1 MRADLHVHSYHSG
14 RAGHL
19 RFLHARDCYSEPES
33 VYRVARARGMDLVT
47 ITDHDSIDGCLEFLN
62 RHPDA
67 QDFFISEEIE
77 CWVPGRPL
85 KLHIGAYDIDER
97 IHREIQPLRRNVFEL
112 CAYLREQDVFFVFNH
127 PFFFLNRQMPFG
139 EYAGFVLPLFDAV
152 EVRNGAMIEA
162 HNTLAETIVGDRRL
176 CGARLAAIGGSDAH
190 TLAAIGTT
198 FTAAP
203 GATRAEFLANLRAGR
218 TTVGGRHGGTVRVM
232 REIYGVVFR
241 YWLSLLGVGR
251 QDLSWGRRAIGL
263 AFSAL
268 SMPAEFIPA
277 LIAVV
282 DKAGER
288 RRIERFATE
297 WTLLGPSASLEAR
310 VAAEP
315 AGAEPAAS

>member
-1 MRADLHVHSYHSG
+1 
-14 RAGHL
+14 
-19 RFLHARDCYSEPES
+19 
-33 VYRVARARGMDLVT
+33 VYRVAKARGMDIVT
-47 ITDHDSIDGCLEFLN
+47 ITDHDSIGGCLEFLN

-77 CWVPGRPL
+77 CWVPGRAL

-97 IHREIQPLRRNVFEL
+97 IHREIQPLRKDVVDL
-112 CAYLREQDVFFVFNH
+112 CAYLREQRVFFVFNH
-127 PFFFLNRQMPFG
+127 PFFFLNRQMSFA
-139 EYAGFVLPLFDAV
+139 EYAEHLLPLFDAV

-162 HNTLAETIVGDRRL
+162 HNTLVETIVGERKRSGTCL
-176 CGARLAAIGGSDAH
+176 SAIGGSDAH

-198 FTAAP
+198 FTETP
-203 GATRAEFLANLRAGR
+203 GTTRAEFLSNLRAGR

-251 QDLSWGRRAIGL
+251 QELSSSRRAIGL

-268 SMPAEFIPA
+268 SMPLEFIPA
-277 LIAVV
+277 LIAAI

-288 RRIERFATE
+288 RRIVRFANE
-297 WTLLGPSASLEAR
+297 WTSLLPGSGSADAASSPRRERRFGLESGDELSAALDGR
-310 VAAEP
+310 VAAQSP
-315 AGAEPAAS
+315 RAGQAAS